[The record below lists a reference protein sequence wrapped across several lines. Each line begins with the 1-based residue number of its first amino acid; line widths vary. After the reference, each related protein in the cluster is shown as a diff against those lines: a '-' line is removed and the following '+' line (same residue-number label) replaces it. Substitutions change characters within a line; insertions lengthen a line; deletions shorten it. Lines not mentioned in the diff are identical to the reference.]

1 VNKIYT
7 VNETA
12 EILRVST
19 NTIWRWIKDG
29 KLKSIKLIN
38 DKTRITENEIKRF
51 MGDSDDK

>member
-1 VNKIYT
+1 MNKIYT